1 MKKQIYNTLADT
13 LADLADIAHVGL
25 WNNQLQYIAE
35 EQPFDTPAVFI
46 EFEPTQWSELLHGVR
61 EAVVTVRLHVVTDS
75 RVGRWADIVDV
86 FDLHERINAAL
97 HAVHRIETD
106 GSVIDSLALAADA
119 TDHNFDE
126 LRDDTLDYRCHVTDR
141 SGYAR

>member
-1 MKKQIYNTLADT
+1 MRKAIYNLIFETLTTVAGVE
-13 LADLADIAHVGL
+13 HVGL
-25 WNNQLQYIAE
+25 WNNQLQYITE

>member
-1 MKKQIYNTLADT
+1 MKKQIYNVIADT
-13 LADLADIAHVGL
+13 LAAVADIAHIGL
-25 WNNQLQYIAE
+25 WNNQLQYIE
-35 EQPFDTPAVFI
+35 GEQPFDTPAVFI
-46 EFEPTQWSELLHGVR
+46 EFEPTQWNHLLHGVR

-86 FDLHERINAAL
+86 FDLHERIDAAL
-97 HAVHRIETD
+97 HAVHRIETN
-106 GSVIDSLALAADA
+106 GSVVDALTLAADA